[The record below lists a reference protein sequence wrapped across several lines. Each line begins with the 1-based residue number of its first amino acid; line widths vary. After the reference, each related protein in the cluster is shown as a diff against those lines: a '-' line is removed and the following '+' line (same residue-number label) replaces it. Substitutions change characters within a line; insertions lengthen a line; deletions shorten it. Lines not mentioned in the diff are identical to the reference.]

1 MIKIIGCHCIEQ
13 KLDSCGAN
21 FTKCQLFNSSNE
33 IKSFYVEECQTHPN
47 LNQPVEI
54 LPLKSIPPVCSCI
67 ATFGYCVCEI
77 CKQQCYIFNYLTW
90 K

>member
-47 LNQPVEI
+47 LNQPV
-54 LPLKSIPPVCSCI
+54 
-67 ATFGYCVCEI
+67 
-77 CKQQCYIFNYLTW
+77 
-90 K
+90 